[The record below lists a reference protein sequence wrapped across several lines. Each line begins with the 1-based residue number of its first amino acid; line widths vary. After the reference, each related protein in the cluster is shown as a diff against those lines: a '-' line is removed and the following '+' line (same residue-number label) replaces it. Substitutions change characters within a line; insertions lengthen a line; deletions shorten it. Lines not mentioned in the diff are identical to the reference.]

1 MTAVGGVTVG
11 EWVRRAS
18 TLLKEAGVEAAPLE
32 ARVLAGHVLG
42 QSAAQVALA
51 GDQALAPAQAAA
63 ADRLVRRRASGEPLQ
78 YVVGTA
84 EFWSLTLEVSPAV
97 LIPRPET
104 EHLVEAVLEHVRAAG
119 ISRPLLADLG
129 TGSGAVAAALA
140 HELPL
145 AHVHAV
151 DVDARALAVARRN
164 LLRLGLMGRVTLA
177 RGSWCDPLLAAGMAG
192 RFDAVVANPPYV
204 APEEAPDLP
213 RDVRCFEPAVAL
225 FSSADPLSA
234 YRAILAGAPSL
245 LKPGGL
251 LAFEVAPHRA
261 GEVAALLEACP
272 RLTAVGVDNDYA
284 GRPRVVRALRAP
296 AAGRRE
302 AGP

>member
-1 MTAVGGVTVG
+1 PAVPGDRPPGGHHPASPGERAGRGTGPAAGRVDHRRDRGVTAVGGVTVG
-11 EWVRRAS
+11 QWVRRAS

-63 ADRLVRRRASGEPLQ
+63 ADRLVRRRASGGPLQ

-151 DVDARALAVARRN
+151 DVDARALAVAR
-164 LLRLGLMGRVTLA
+164 
-177 RGSWCDPLLAAGMAG
+177 S
-192 RFDAVVANPPYV
+192 
-204 APEEAPDLP
+204 EEHTSELQ
-213 RDVRCFEPAVAL
+213 
-225 FSSADPLSA
+225 S
-234 YRAILAGAPSL
+234 
-245 LKPGGL
+245 
-251 LAFEVAPHRA
+251 
-261 GEVAALLEACP
+261 
-272 RLTAVGVDNDYA
+272 
-284 GRPRVVRALRAP
+284 
-296 AAGRRE
+296 RE
-302 AGP
+302 KLVCC